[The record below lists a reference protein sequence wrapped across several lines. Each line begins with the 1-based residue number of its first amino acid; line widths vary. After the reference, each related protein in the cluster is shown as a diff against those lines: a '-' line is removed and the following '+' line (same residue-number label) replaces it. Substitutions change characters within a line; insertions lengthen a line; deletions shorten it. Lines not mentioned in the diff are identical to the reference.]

1 MKFTKSNASYYGRR
15 GGIMNNAYNRR
26 HKSRIFENGL
36 YPVYVMNKFR
46 DKKGRCYAVIE
57 RPIPQDFIVARG
69 FDEKTGTWGQG
80 EYGYMSRGLAIKR
93 ARKLAY
99 KK

>member
-1 MKFTKSNASYYGRR
+1 MKFNKSNASYYGRR
-15 GGIMNNAYNRR
+15 GGIINAHNRR
-26 HKSRIFENGL
+26 AKNRIFQNGL
-36 YPVYVMNKFR
+36 FPVYVMNKFK

-57 RPIPQDFIVARG
+57 RPISRDFMVARG

-80 EYGYMSRGLAIKR
+80 EYGYMSRRLAIKR